1 MHIQLSDHFTLPKLL
16 RFVAPSIVMMVFT
29 SIYSVVDGLF
39 VSNFVGKVPFAAINL
54 ISPLLMALGALGFM
68 LGTGGTAIVAK
79 TLGEGEAAQAN
90 RYFSMLVYTG
100 AVCGAVLTVLGQLFL
115 LPAAG
120 LLGAK
125 GEALRYC
132 VLYGRITLCV
142 LPCFMLQCMFQS
154 LFVTAEKSHLG
165 LAVTVAAG
173 LSNMALDALFVAVF
187 RWGLAGAALATA
199 LSQCVGGLVPVLY
212 FARPNTSLLRLGPT
226 RFYGRVLLKAC
237 TNGSS
242 ELMNNIA
249 ASVVAMLYNFQL
261 LRFAGEDGVAAY
273 GVIMYVSF
281 LFAAVFFGYAMGVS
295 PPVSYHYGAGN
306 LAELRN
312 LRRKSLWLLGAAGT
326 VMAAV
331 SFALSPVLARFF
343 VGYDA
348 GLLALTVH
356 GMRIFSLGF
365 APAGINIFGSAF
377 FTALNNGPVS
387 AVISFLRT
395 LVFQVIVI
403 AVLPALF
410 ELEGIWVS
418 IVAAEVLSLGLTS
431 FFLIT
436 QQKNYQY

>member
-1 MHIQLSDHFTLPKLL
+1 MRIQLSDHFTPAKLL
-16 RFVAPSIVMMVFT
+16 RFVAPSVVMMIFT

-39 VSNFVGKVPFAAINL
+39 VSNFVGKAPFTAINL
-54 ISPLLMALGALGFM
+54 IYPLLAILGALGFM

-79 TLGEGEAAQAN
+79 TLGEGDPVHAN
-90 RYFSMLVYTG
+90 RYFSMLVYV
-100 AVCGAVLTVLGQLFL
+100 AAACGAVLAVLGQLFL
-115 LPAAG
+115 PAVAR
-120 LLGAK
+120 LLGAQ
-125 GEALRYC
+125 GAVLRYC
-132 VLYGRITLCV
+132 ILYGRITLCA
-142 LPCFMLQCMFQS
+142 LPFFMLQCMFQS
-154 LFVTAEKSHLG
+154 FFITAEKSQLG
-165 LAVTVAAG
+165 LGVTVAAG
-173 LSNMALDALFVAVF
+173 LTNMALDALFVAVF

-199 LSQCVGGLVPVLY
+199 LSQCVGGLVPIVY

-242 ELMNNIA
+242 ELMSNIA
-249 ASVVAMLYNFQL
+249 SSVVTMLYNFQL

-281 LFAAVFFGYAMGVS
+281 IFAAIFFGYSMGVA
-295 PPVSYHYGAGN
+295 PPISYHYGAGN
-306 LAELRN
+306 HAELRS
-312 LRRKSLWLLGAAGT
+312 LRRQSLWLLGLAGLA
-326 VMAAV
+326 MAAA
-331 SFALSPVLARFF
+331 SFALSPVLARIF

-377 FTALNNGPVS
+377 FTALNNGPIS

-403 AVLPALF
+403 LVLPALF
-410 ELEGIWVS
+410 GLEGIWMS
-418 IVAAEVLSLGLTS
+418 IVAAEVLSLALTS